1 MTLLKKIDNIFAK
14 ILDVFCIF
22 CMSSL
27 GVILCAKV
35 FFRFVP
41 LLSAIP
47 TFSMGWFDELIEMLF
62 AWLIMT
68 CSTLL
73 CRENAHFRVDLIQMK
88 LKGRAL
94 AVLEI
99 AVYLVALVFYA
110 LLFYYGASLCATAV
124 QTTATLRWQMRYFY
138 LCIPFN
144 AFFLCVYT
152 VRNIVYYAM
161 RLVHPQTEDKEET
174 T

>member
-1 MTLLKKIDNIFAK
+1 MNFLKKVDTAFSK
-14 ILDVFCIF
+14 VLDGFCLF
-22 CMSSL
+22 CMVAL

-41 LLSAIP
+41 ILSAIP
-47 TFSMGWFDELIEMLF
+47 TFSMGWFDEIIEMLF

-88 LKGRAL
+88 LKGRPL
-94 AVLEI
+94 AILEAI
-99 AVYLVALVFYA
+99 VYLIALVFYA
-110 LLFYYGASLCATAV
+110 LLFYYGASLCSSAV

-144 AFFLCVYT
+144 AFFLCIYT
-152 VRNIVYYAM
+152 LRNVIYHVGKII
-161 RLVHPQTEDKEET
+161 HPED
-174 T
+174 